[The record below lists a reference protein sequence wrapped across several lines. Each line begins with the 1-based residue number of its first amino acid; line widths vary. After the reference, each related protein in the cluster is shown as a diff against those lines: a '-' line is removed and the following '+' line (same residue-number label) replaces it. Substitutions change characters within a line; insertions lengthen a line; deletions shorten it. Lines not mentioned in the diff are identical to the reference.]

1 MSEVDLTYRLPGILA
16 VLSLAIAPA
25 MGVEVVEQRFQVSYS
40 LDGQDHV
47 VDDLVVPL
55 LPGNACYNWYL
66 RLAQPGP
73 PVELVERFELP
84 EALADWGTT
93 GTAPDDPTRLERDGK
108 VAVTTVRP
116 ESSSEG
122 WVGHGW
128 CVAEGDPL
136 GRHVIDVS
144 ADGVALASFQFDV
157 VTPEAYDFPA
167 TPLPKL
173 TRRSLK
179 ASW

>member
-1 MSEVDLTYRLPGILA
+1 MTYRLSGILA
-16 VLSLAIAPA
+16 VLSLVIAPA

-40 LDGQDHV
+40 HDGQDHV

-66 RLAQPGP
+66 RLAETNTPI
-73 PVELVERFELP
+73 ELVERFELP
-84 EALADWGTT
+84 EPLADWGTV
-93 GTAPDDPTRLERDGK
+93 GTAPDDPTRLEQDGK
-108 VAVTTVRP
+108 VAVTTVP
-116 ESSSEG
+116 QGDDSEG
-122 WVGHGW
+122 WVSHGW

-136 GRHVIDVS
+136 GHHVIDVS
-144 ADGVALASFQFDV
+144 ADGVALASFAFDV
-157 VTPEAYDFPA
+157 VTPEAFDFSI
-167 TPLPKL
+167 TPLPRL